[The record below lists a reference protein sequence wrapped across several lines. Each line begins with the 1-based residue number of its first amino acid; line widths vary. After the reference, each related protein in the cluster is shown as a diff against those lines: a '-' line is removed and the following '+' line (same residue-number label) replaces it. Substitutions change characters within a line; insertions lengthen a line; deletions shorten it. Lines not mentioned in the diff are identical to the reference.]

1 MAVEPDPRP
10 LARRHCLVVEDQE
23 SVRKWL
29 VDAIRDTFPDMAV
42 SQASTLAEANRWLA
56 SQEREGT
63 LPFAMALVDLG
74 LPDGSGIE
82 LLRLITARHPGTVAI
97 VATIYDDDAHLFDAI
112 AAGARGYLLKDRDA
126 ATLSMLLRRIDAGE
140 PPLSPSIA
148 WRMMQHFQ
156 SRPSDNLRDDAGLTP
171 REVEVLTLISAGM
184 TTSEAARKLGLTPHT
199 VTSYIKILYQKL
211 NVQSRAE
218 ATLAAVERGLVNSG
232 RPLSR
237 P

>member
-1 MAVEPDPRP
+1 MADEPGSGCETTRQ
-10 LARRHCLVVEDQE
+10 CLVVEDQE
-23 SVRKWL
+23 SVRNWL
-29 VDAIRDTFPDMAV
+29 VEALCDTFPDMAV
-42 SQASTLAEANRWLA
+42 AEAGTLAEARRWLDG
-56 SQEREGT
+56 QEREAT
-63 LPFAMALVDLG
+63 LPFTMALIDLG

-82 LLRLITARHPGTVAI
+82 LLRQIATRHPATIAI

-112 AAGARGYLLKDRDA
+112 AAGAGGYLLKDRDA
-126 ATLSMLLRRIDAGE
+126 ATLSTLLRRIEAGE

-156 SRPSDNLRDDAGLTP
+156 QRPTIDRVDDAGLTP

-184 TTSEAARKLGLTPHT
+184 TTAEAARKLGLTPHT

-218 ATLAAVERGLVNSG
+218 ATLVAVERGLVKSAP
-232 RPLSR
+232 PLR
-237 P
+237 